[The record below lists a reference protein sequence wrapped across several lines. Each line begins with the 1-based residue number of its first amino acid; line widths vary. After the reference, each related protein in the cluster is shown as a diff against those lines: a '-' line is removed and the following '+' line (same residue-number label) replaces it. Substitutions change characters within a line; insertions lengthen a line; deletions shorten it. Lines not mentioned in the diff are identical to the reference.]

1 MYIKKQNIEPP
12 PISHTKNRFKELD
25 ALRGIAALMVVFFH
39 FTYTRPQAAYGF
51 FLGSTGVDL
60 FFIISGF
67 VIFMSLS
74 KVTSVKQFVINRFAR
89 LFPAFWFCV
98 TLTATIQ
105 VLALKFNFV
114 HSTTTNISLLKYLSN
129 LTMAPKYFGY
139 GEVDGSYWTL
149 LVEMLFYMCIALLM
163 KFNQIINIV
172 AVGCIFLI
180 LALANDIAGNIIN
193 NWPLQQIQFWFPLIN
208 HSGLFFAGILLY
220 KINKK
225 EYDKFTL
232 YLLVLFCYI
241 VQIKLYYTNR
251 HGSGTIN
258 FYQYST
264 MLTVIF
270 GIFILFVNNKLSFII
285 NNITL
290 FFGKISY
297 SLYLIHQYIGANIIL
312 PGLEKI
318 LHLPFSIAIIITLAV
333 IVLMAYFI
341 YKFIEIPGGKTVKY
355 WFKQHLN

>member
-1 MYIKKQNIEPP
+1 MYISKQNIELPS
-12 PISHTKNRFKELD
+12 ISHTKNRYKELD

-67 VIFMSLS
+67 VIFMSLN
-74 KVTSVKQFVINRFAR
+74 KVTSIKQFIVNRFSR

-114 HSTTTNISLLKYLSN
+114 HSTTTNINWLKYLSN

-139 GEVDGSYWTL
+139 REVDGSYWTL
-149 LVEMLFYMCIALLM
+149 LVEMLFYICIALLM
-163 KFNQIINIV
+163 EFNKINNIV
-172 AVGCIFLI
+172 AAGCIFLF
-180 LALANDIAGNIIN
+180 LALANDIAGNLIN
-193 NWPLQQIQFWFPLIN
+193 NWPLQQIQFWFPFIN

-225 EYDKFTL
+225 EYNRFTL

-251 HGSGTIN
+251 HGSSTIN
-258 FYQYST
+258 FYQYSA

-285 NNITL
+285 NDVTL

-312 PGLEKI
+312 PGMERI
-318 LHLPFSIAIIITLAV
+318 LHLPFIIAVLITFLI
-333 IVLMAYFI
+333 IVLMAYTI
-341 YKFIEIPGGKTVKY
+341 YKLIEEPGGKIIKY
-355 WFKQHLN
+355 WFKPLS